1 MICIFNN
8 KVFSL
13 SEIIRFLENRNFEKF
28 CFANDY
34 AYIYSSKTD
43 EIIIEAPNNQISDEV
58 TELAIRVFKELDKYV
73 SMAYKWLEHFNL
85 KNDRWY
91 PDSLDKGFE
100 ISGIYF
106 GKYGYGHQQKPFTD
120 GFTISFSTKNYYPC
134 DFTVKYHKNMHPFA
148 VEEWVF

>member
-1 MICIFNN
+1 MFNAD

-13 SEIIRFLENRNFEKF
+13 SKIIRFLDNRNFEKF
-28 CFANDY
+28 YFENNY
-34 AYIYSSKTD
+34 AYIYSPETD
-43 EIIIEAPNNQISDEV
+43 EIIIEAPNNKISDEV
-58 TELAIRVFKELDKYV
+58 AELAIKVFKGLDKCI
-73 SMAYKWLEHFNL
+73 SIAYKYLEHFNL

-91 PDSLDKGFE
+91 PNALDKGFE

-106 GKYGYGHQQKPFTD
+106 GKYGYGHQQEPFTD

-134 DFTVKYHKNMHPFA
+134 NFTVKFHENMCPFA